1 MKIKFHVLDK
11 LKVFKAL
18 AKKQIGKKIKELK
31 CDGVGS
37 IILRISMHYVQGK

>member
-1 MKIKFHVLDK
+1 MEIKFHVLDK

-18 AKKQIGKKIKELK
+18 AKNQTEKKIKEIR

-37 IILRISMHYVQGK
+37 ITLRISMHYVQGK